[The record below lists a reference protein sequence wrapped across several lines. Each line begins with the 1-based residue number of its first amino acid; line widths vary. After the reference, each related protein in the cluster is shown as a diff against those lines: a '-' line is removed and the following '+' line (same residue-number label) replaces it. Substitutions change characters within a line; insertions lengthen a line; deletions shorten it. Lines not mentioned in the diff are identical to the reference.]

1 MVNKNYQPLYQIF
14 QNTSC
19 HAGNWLEYTK
29 SPLTKGMIMIFLIPV
44 HCAVLYFFIYSIFL
58 NPSLE
63 TSTSLSSE
71 TPESGDFFMGP
82 KITVCNP
89 RMFDKAKVEAL
100 NISSELLSYIFIA
113 YDYGNDLSYVNNF
126 IPNYEEF
133 ESEYVTKTQNIS
145 NIGKHLAIKCE
156 GFIDEQLC
164 GTFFDPDPW
173 ISYFGT
179 CFTSK
184 YAWHVSGSGGLNS
197 IKLRLNVS
205 PDYSAGMYQIC
216 TFQLLFYSN

>member
-1 MVNKNYQPLYQIF
+1 MANKNSQPLYQIF

-29 SPLTKGMIMIFLIPV
+29 SPLTKGMIMILLIPF
-44 HCAVLYFFIYSIFL
+44 HCGVLYFFINSIFL
-58 NPSLE
+58 DPVIE
-63 TSTSLSSE
+63 TSTSLSWQADE
-71 TPESGDFFMGP
+71 FLMGP

-89 RMFDKAKVEAL
+89 RMFDKSTVEAL
-100 NISSELLSYIFIA
+100 NISSELLSYIFTA

-126 IPNYEEF
+126 IPNYEKFEF
-133 ESEYVTKTQNIS
+133 DYVTKTQNIS

-156 GFIDEQLC
+156 DFIDQEMC
-164 GTFFDPDPW
+164 GNFFDPDPW

-184 YAWHVSGSGGLNS
+184 YPWPVHGSGGLNS
-197 IKLRLNVS
+197 VKLRLNIS
-205 PDYSAGMYQIC
+205 PDYSAGTQIH
-216 TFQLLFYSN
+216 TF